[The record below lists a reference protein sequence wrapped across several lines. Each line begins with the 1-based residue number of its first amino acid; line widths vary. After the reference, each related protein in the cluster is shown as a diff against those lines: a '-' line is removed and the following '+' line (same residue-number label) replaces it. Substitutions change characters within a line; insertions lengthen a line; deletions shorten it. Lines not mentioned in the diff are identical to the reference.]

1 MTGARHMSTSSD
13 VDVDEGGRPSPERDP
28 GTIVSVGRPAARPYT
43 QRERVLTA
51 LRRAGA
57 RGVDATQF
65 LLPNVIDGGP
75 AITRLASRIDEL
87 RSRGHHI
94 EHAGRRKR
102 MVIYRLAS
110 LPAPVVQAPSIDDDP
125 AALFGAAVGAAPPRS
140 ALAPEAA

>member
-1 MTGARHMSTSSD
+1 M
-13 VDVDEGGRPSPERDP
+13 
-28 GTIVSVGRPAARPYT
+28 
-43 QRERVLTA
+43 LTA